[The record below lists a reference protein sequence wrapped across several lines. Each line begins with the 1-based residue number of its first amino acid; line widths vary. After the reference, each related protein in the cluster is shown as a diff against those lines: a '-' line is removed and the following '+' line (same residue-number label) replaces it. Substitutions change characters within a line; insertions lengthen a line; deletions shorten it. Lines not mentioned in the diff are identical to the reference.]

1 MLRLCASPKLVTH
14 VPHRLLH
21 RRNRVTAK
29 IRVIRLQTEVGVTL
43 SVLKS
48 QIAVRSLVVA
58 DEIVEAVKIVVV
70 AVIAQVTVIQRV
82 HHDQRLLKLTPN

>member
-1 MLRLCASPKLVTH
+1 
-14 VPHRLLH
+14 LLH

-70 AVIAQVTVIQRV
+70 AVIAQATVIQRV
-82 HHDQRLLKLTPN
+82 HHDRRLLKLTPN